1 MSPTPRVRGHPPGT
15 FAVRVDPAIVV
26 AACLALGG
34 AASVAPAP
42 ALVAGAVGLLALRR
56 LLGARVVAMAVLAVV
71 LGWVRA
77 RAALVEHD
85 EKWTAGRALFPAP
98 RRCAAQGIVSSSPS
112 LLGERM
118 RFDVELEGL
127 DCDGARDERRWLA
140 RLYMPQG
147 AASVAAQHGRASI
160 RDDDAPGGDRDADV
174 VVRSAGLAG
183 DTGSSGAATRDG
195 AGAPASE
202 GAADV
207 ALGRGARLAI
217 VADLAST
224 SESTNFLLPDPRPGA
239 ARRGVVLS
247 GGALSVEVL
256 SPGTGPGAWIDRA
269 RRHARARILAT
280 FGGGVSA
287 MARALVLGE
296 NDLSPEDERAFQRSG
311 LSHLLAVSGTHLI
324 LAVLALVRGL
334 EALLRRWRWLAER
347 MDIRRPAALLG
358 LCLGPVYAD
367 FAGGSGSAWRAAWM
381 LCAVLGVR
389 ALGRHVFAT
398 RILAASLVIGWLVD
412 ALVVFDPSFSLS
424 IAATTGLLVM
434 GRRLDEHLLERAAD
448 LTEPRAPELGRFVR
462 AIARASLTTL
472 AASVPCVPI
481 LLSISPG
488 LSLAS
493 VAANLLAA
501 PLGEAVALPLCLA
514 HALAA
519 PLPDL
524 ERGIALTATGAL
536 TLIRGIA
543 RAGASVDWLYFEV
556 PPPSAWHLAV
566 IVAAVPL
573 TLAPRARPWLAPGDT
588 TGANAAADRLARNTP
603 ATDPLLRND
612 PSASAATARITT
624 DPLATT
630 APETTDPLEQL
641 ARETPS
647 CPTSRSPLL
656 PLLACMTLLVVT
668 ELITRWQS
676 SASHG
681 RGHLRVTALDVGQGD
696 STLVDLPDGRL
707 MLIDGGG
714 NVGSA
719 VDPGERVILPTLRA
733 RRRERIDILVLTH
746 PHPDHFG
753 GLLSV
758 ANAIEIGEFWSTLER
773 TAQPTSSSLRALL
786 EVLDQKGVRRRSA
799 RELCQMSASAAAIA
813 VLHPC
818 PALEERGANDN
829 SLVLRLHLGQ
839 HVALLVGDAERW
851 AEERLL
857 GTHADELHADF
868 LKVGH
873 HGSRTSSTPE
883 FIRRVA
889 PRFASISSGVRNR
902 FGHPHA
908 QTLETLASAGAEVLR
923 IDQGGAV
930 EWQTDGTRQRA
941 RVAQPEHP

>member
-1 MSPTPRVRGHPPGT
+1 MSPTAHARGHPPGT
-15 FAVRVDPAIVV
+15 GGVRIDPAITI
-26 AACLALGG
+26 AACLALG
-34 AASVAPAP
+34 AAAAVAPVP
-42 ALVAGAVGLLALRR
+42 ALLAGAVGLVALRR
-56 LLGARVVAMAVLAVV
+56 ALGGRVVAIAVLAVL
-71 LGWVRA
+71 LGWGRA
-77 RAALVEHD
+77 RATLAEHAQTW
-85 EKWTAGRALFPAP
+85 EAGRALFPAP
-98 RRCAAQGIVSSSPS
+98 RRCAAQGVITSSAS
-112 LLGERM
+112 LLDERM
-118 RFDVELEGL
+118 RVDIELEGL
-127 DCDGARDERRWLA
+127 DCDGAHDDRRWLT
-140 RLYMPQG
+140 RLYVPRG
-147 AASVAAQHGRASI
+147 AASA
-160 RDDDAPGGDRDADV
+160 DAD
-174 VVRSAGLAG
+174 LAL
-183 DTGSSGAATRDG
+183 
-195 AGAPASE
+195 E
-202 GAADV
+202 
-207 ALGRGARLAI
+207 RGARLAI

-247 GGALSVEVL
+247 GGALSVAL
-256 SPGTGPGAWIDRA
+256 LGRGTGVGAWIDRA
-269 RRHARARILAT
+269 RAHARGRILAT

-296 NDLSPEDERAFQRSG
+296 SDLSPEDERAFQRSG

-347 MDIRRPAALLG
+347 VDIRRPAALLG

-398 RILAASLVIGWLVD
+398 RILAVSLVSGWVVD

-434 GRRLDEHLLERAAD
+434 GRRLDENLLERAAD
-448 LTEPRAPELGRFVR
+448 LTQPRAPDLGRFVR
-462 AIARASLTTL
+462 ALARASLTTL

-493 VAANLLAA
+493 VGANLLAA

-519 PLPDL
+519 PVPEL
-524 ERGIALTATGAL
+524 ERGIALTASGAL
-536 TLIRGIA
+536 TLIRAIA
-543 RAGASVDWLYFEV
+543 RVSAAVDWLYFEL

-566 IVAAVPL
+566 LTAAIPL
-573 TLAPRARPWLAPGDT
+573 TLAPRARPWLACDPPIQLET
-588 TGANAAADRLARNTP
+588 TCRGLGALA
-603 ATDPLLRND
+603 PLL
-612 PSASAATARITT
+612 IC
-624 DPLATT
+624 LA
-630 APETTDPLEQL
+630 
-641 ARETPS
+641 
-647 CPTSRSPLL
+647 LL
-656 PLLACMTLLVVT
+656 VLSELLA
-668 ELITRWQS
+668 RWQS
-676 SASHG
+676 SASHA

-696 STLVDLPDGRL
+696 ATFVDLPDGRL

-753 GLLSV
+753 GLLAV
-758 ANAIEIGEFWSTLER
+758 ANAIEIGEFWSTLE
-773 TAQPTSSSLRALL
+773 AAEQPTAASLRGLL
-786 EVLDQKGVRRRSA
+786 EVLGRKGVRRRSA
-799 RELCQMSASAAAIA
+799 RELCQMSGNGTATIA

-818 PALEERGANDN
+818 PAVAEHGANDN
-829 SLVLRLHLGQ
+829 SLVLRLQLGQ
-839 HVALLVGDAERW
+839 HAALLVGDAERW
-851 AEERLL
+851 AERRLL
-857 GTHADELHADF
+857 AAHPDELRADF

-883 FIRRVA
+883 FITRVS
-889 PRFASISSGVRNR
+889 PSFASISSGVRNR
-902 FGHPHA
+902 FGHPHPH
-908 QTLETLASAGAEVLR
+908 TLETLARAGAGILR
-923 IDQGGAV
+923 VDQGGAV
-930 EWQTDGTRQRA
+930 EWQTDGRLQRA
-941 RVAQPEHP
+941 RVARSEHP